1 MLLSSAPNFK
11 QRNSELDFVRGIAI
25 LMVMAHHFGLA
36 PIGHPILRALQTP
49 GNQMGQTGV
58 DVFFVLS
65 GFLVGGLLLKEYKTT
80 GTIRAKRFL
89 LRRGLKIWPAYYFY
103 IFAEVIVRK
112 HPLNSFLV
120 PNLLHLQ
127 NYLGTSLLHTW
138 TLSIEEHFY
147 LLLALAMAFMASRHW
162 PADRM
167 LKVFLWVIGAVIV
180 IRCVTVYQGWPG
192 AFTYTHD
199 RLDALL
205 FGVVLATL
213 FHFFPEK
220 FDRIASHKWIL
231 AGVTVAAVALYA
243 AFDSTSVRYS
253 IGLTVLYIGYGAFLV
268 LVYRHSGRF
277 KQWRPYKWVAAIG
290 LYSYG
295 IYLWHNSVRDPLTH
309 LSQHLPDVVRW
320 PCLTIVEYAAA
331 ISLGVVTT
339 LLIEWPF
346 LKIRDRIFPDKTTP
360 VPVTEEPQPSQISA
374 EPGSV
379 EAADA
384 TLKVARSQSYSPA
397 D

>member
-1 MLLSSAPNFK
+1 MLLSSAPNLK

-25 LMVMAHHFGLA
+25 LMVMAHHFWLEPA
-36 PIGHPILRALQTP
+36 GHPIFRALQLP
-49 GNQMGQTGV
+49 GHLLGQTGV

-65 GFLVGGLLLKEYKTT
+65 GFLVGGLLLKEYKRT
-80 GTIRAKRFL
+80 GAIQAKRFL

-103 IFAEVIVRK
+103 ILIQVIVRK
-112 HPLNSFLV
+112 HPLNSFLL

-127 NYLGTSLLHTW
+127 NYMGSSLLHTW

-147 LLLALAMAFMASRHW
+147 LLLALVMAYMASRHW

-167 LKVFLWVIGAVIV
+167 LKVFLCVIGAVIGL
-180 IRCVTVYQGWPG
+180 RCITVYAGWPG

-199 RLDALL
+199 RLDSLL

-231 AGVTVAAVALYA
+231 AGITVVAVAFYA
-243 AFDSTSVRYS
+243 FFSNPSIRDS
-253 IGLTVLYIGYGAFLV
+253 IGFTALYLGYGAFL
-268 LVYRHSGRF
+268 LLIYRHSGRF
-277 KQWRPYKWVAAIG
+277 KEWRVYKWIAAIG

-295 IYLWHNSVRDPLTH
+295 IYLWHNSIRDPLTH
-309 LSQHLPDVVRW
+309 LSQHLPDVIRW
-320 PCLTIVEYAAA
+320 PFLTIAEYAAA
-331 ISLGVVTT
+331 IVIGVIST

-346 LKIRDRIFPDKTTP
+346 LRIRDRMFPDKTTP
-360 VPVTEEPQPSQISA
+360 VPITEQSQTPQAPAESGLA
-374 EPGSV
+374 EPAPVKLEGV
-379 EAADA
+379 GG
-384 TLKVARSQSYSPA
+384 QSYSPA

>member
-1 MLLSSAPNFK
+1 MLLPSAPNFK

-36 PIGHPILRALQTP
+36 PVGHPILRALQTP
-49 GNQMGQTGV
+49 GNLMGQTGV

-65 GFLVGGLLLKEYKTT
+65 GFLVGGLLLKEYKRT
-80 GTIRAKRFL
+80 GTIQAKRFL

-103 IFAEVIVRK
+103 ILIQVIVRK
-112 HPLNSFLV
+112 HPLDSFLL

-147 LLLALAMAFMASRHW
+147 LLLALAVAYMASRHW

-167 LKVFLWVIGAVIV
+167 LKVFLYVIGAVIV
-180 IRCVTVYQGWPG
+180 LRCITVYAGWSG

-199 RLDALL
+199 RLDSLL

-231 AGVTVAAVALYA
+231 ASVAAIAVILYA
-243 AFDSTSVRYS
+243 AFDSTNVRYS
-253 IGLTVLYIGYGAFLV
+253 IGLTVLYVGYGAFLM
-268 LVYRHSGRF
+268 LVYRHSGQF
-277 KQWRPYKWVAAIG
+277 KEWVPYKWVAAIG

-309 LSQHLPDVVRW
+309 LSQRLPDAIRW
-320 PCLTIVEYAAA
+320 PSLTIAEYTAA
-331 ISLGVVTT
+331 IFLGVVTT

-346 LKIRDRIFPDKTTP
+346 LRIRDRMFPDKTSP
-360 VPVTEEPQPSQISA
+360 VPVTEPSQTVQA
-374 EPGSV
+374 AAGSGLAG
-379 EAADA
+379 AADVKLDGGQ
-384 TLKVARSQSYSPA
+384 TFSPA

>member
-1 MLLSSAPNFK
+1 MLLSSAPNLK

-25 LMVMAHHFGLA
+25 LMVMAHHFWLEPA
-36 PIGHPILRALQTP
+36 QHPIFRALQLP
-49 GNQMGQTGV
+49 GHLLGQTGV

-65 GFLVGGLLLKEYKTT
+65 GFLVGGLLLKEYKRT
-80 GTIRAKRFL
+80 GTIQAKRFL

-103 IFAEVIVRK
+103 ILVQVIFRK
-112 HPLNSFLV
+112 HPLNTFLV

-147 LLLALAMAFMASRHW
+147 LLLALAVAYMASRHW

-167 LKVFLWVIGAVIV
+167 LKAFLYVIGAVIV
-180 IRCVTVYQGWPG
+180 LRCITAYEGWPG
-192 AFTYTHD
+192 ASSYTHN
-199 RLDALL
+199 RLDSLL

-220 FDRIASHKWIL
+220 FERIASHKWIL
-231 AGVTVAAVALYA
+231 VGVTLVGVAFYAL
-243 AFDSTSVRYS
+243 FNSPNVRDS
-253 IGLTVLYIGYGAFLV
+253 IGFTVLYLAYGAFLL
-268 LVYRHSGRF
+268 LVYRHSERF
-277 KQWRPYKWVAAIG
+277 KEWRAYKWIAAIG

-295 IYLWHNSVRDPLTH
+295 IYLWHNSVRDPLIH
-309 LSQHLPDVVRW
+309 VSRHLPDVIRW
-320 PCLTIVEYAAA
+320 PSVMVSEYAAA
-331 ISLGVVTT
+331 IILGVVST

-346 LKIRDRIFPDKTTP
+346 LRIRDRMFPDKTTP
-360 VPVTEEPQPSQISA
+360 VPVNERPKLSRISA
-374 EPGSV
+374 EPGL
-379 EAADA
+379 ADA
-384 TLKVARSQSYSPA
+384 AAAKPKGVGGQSYSPA

>member
-1 MLLSSAPNFK
+1 MLLSSAPNLK

-36 PIGHPILRALQTP
+36 PVGHPVLRALQTP
-49 GNQMGQTGV
+49 GNLMGQTGV

-65 GFLVGGLLLKEYKTT
+65 GFLVGGLLLKEYKRT
-80 GTIRAKRFL
+80 GAIQAKRFL

-103 IFAEVIVRK
+103 ILIQVIVRK
-112 HPLNSFLV
+112 HPLNSFLL

-127 NYLGTSLLHTW
+127 NYLGSSLLHTW

-147 LLLALAMAFMASRHW
+147 LLLALVMAYMASRHW

-167 LKVFLWVIGAVIV
+167 LKVFLCVIGAVIV
-180 IRCVTVYQGWPG
+180 LRCITVYAGWPG

-199 RLDALL
+199 RLDSLL

-231 AGVTVAAVALYA
+231 AGITVVAVAFF
-243 AFDSTSVRYS
+243 AFFSNPNIRDS
-253 IGLTVLYIGYGAFLV
+253 IGFTALYLGYGAFL
-268 LVYRHSGRF
+268 LLIYRHSGRF
-277 KQWRPYKWVAAIG
+277 KEWRVYKWIAAIG

-295 IYLWHNSVRDPLTH
+295 IYLWHNSIRDPLTH
-309 LSQHLPDVVRW
+309 LSQHLPDAIRW
-320 PCLTIVEYAAA
+320 PSLTIAEYAAA
-331 ISLGVVTT
+331 IFIGVVST

-346 LKIRDRIFPDKTTP
+346 LRIRDRMFPDKTTP
-360 VPVTEEPQPSQISA
+360 VPVTEQSRPQQVPA
-374 EPGSV
+374 ESGLTDPAPVKLEGV
-379 EAADA
+379 GG
-384 TLKVARSQSYSPA
+384 QSYSPA

>member
-1 MLLSSAPNFK
+1 MLLPSAPNFK
-11 QRNSELDFVRGIAI
+11 QRNCELDFVRGIAI

-36 PIGHPILRALQTP
+36 PVGHPILRALQTP
-49 GNQMGQTGV
+49 GNLMGQTGV

-65 GFLVGGLLLKEYKTT
+65 GFLVGGLLLKEYKRT
-80 GTIRAKRFL
+80 GTIQAKRFL

-103 IFAEVIVRK
+103 ILIQVIVRK
-112 HPLNSFLV
+112 HPLDSFLV

-147 LLLALAMAFMASRHW
+147 LLLALAVAYMASRHW

-167 LKVFLWVIGAVIV
+167 LKVFLYVIGAVIV
-180 IRCVTVYQGWPG
+180 LRYITVYAGWPG

-199 RLDALL
+199 RLDSLL

-231 AGVTVAAVALYA
+231 AGIAAIAVILYA
-243 AFDSTSVRYS
+243 AFDSTNVRYS
-253 IGLTVLYIGYGAFLV
+253 IGLTVLYVGYGAFLM

-277 KQWRPYKWVAAIG
+277 KKWLPYKWVAAIG

-309 LSQHLPDVVRW
+309 LSQRLPDAIRW
-320 PCLTIVEYAAA
+320 PSLTIAEYAAA
-331 ISLGVVTT
+331 IFLGVVTT

-346 LKIRDRIFPDKTTP
+346 LRIRDRMFPDKTSP
-360 VPVTEEPQPSQISA
+360 VPVTEPSQTLQAAA
-374 EPGSV
+374 ESGLAGAP
-379 EAADA
+379 D
-384 TLKVARSQSYSPA
+384 LKVDGVGGQTFSPA